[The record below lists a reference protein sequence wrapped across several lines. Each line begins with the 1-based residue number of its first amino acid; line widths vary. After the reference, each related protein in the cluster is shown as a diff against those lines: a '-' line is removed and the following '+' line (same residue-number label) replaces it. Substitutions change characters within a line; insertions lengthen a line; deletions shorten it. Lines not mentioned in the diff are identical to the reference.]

1 MVFLI
6 ALFLDKTSEG
16 GAAPLLLVPLS
27 ALVLSSVI
35 LVAGLK
41 MKRLQAYG
49 LAVAGAILA
58 ILVTPGNLVGLPI
71 GIWALVVLSQRQVRE
86 AFGKGHAVAQFEA
99 ARPAT
104 DGGVWKVAAVVV
116 AAVMLLLAIPIGAIL
131 LSIGLPALPKGPLPG
146 QYAPPANQ

>member
-1 MVFLI
+1 M
-6 ALFLDKTSEG
+6 
-16 GAAPLLLVPLS
+16 PLS

-41 MKRLQAYG
+41 MKRLQTYG

-86 AFGKGHAVAQFEA
+86 AFGKGPCGGAV
-99 ARPAT
+99 
-104 DGGVWKVAAVVV
+104 
-116 AAVMLLLAIPIGAIL
+116 
-131 LSIGLPALPKGPLPG
+131 
-146 QYAPPANQ
+146 